1 MAKAAKPFYTEEQV
15 EHAVE
20 GWHGFMNLAKWGIIS
35 VIVLLIGMAVF
46 LL

>member
-15 EHAVE
+15 EHATE
-20 GWHGFMNLAKWGIIS
+20 GWHSFMNFAKWGSIA
-35 VIVLLIGMAVF
+35 VIVLLIGMATF

>member
-15 EHAVE
+15 EQAAE
-20 GWHGFMNLAKWGIIS
+20 GWHGFMSLAKWGIIS
-35 VIVLLIGMAVF
+35 VVVLLVGMAAF